1 MALMELGFGPA
12 LIDVHT
18 VANVRDEQHIDLAVG
33 DRGFMLQVRSP
44 TTAVLRVSNIKGEV
58 SKTTGGKYW
67 TVPAEKEF
75 SLLGL
80 RTMNEDAL
88 DEDGNPLDFDAVE
101 DGEILEQ
108 RWYWTSET
116 ANTVVESV
124 IIPGT

>member
-1 MALMELGFGPA
+1 
-12 LIDVHT
+12 
-18 VANVRDEQHIDLAVG
+18 
-33 DRGFMLQVRSP
+33 
-44 TTAVLRVSNIKGEV
+44 
-58 SKTTGGKYW
+58 
-67 TVPAEKEF
+67 
-75 SLLGL
+75 
-80 RTMNEDAL
+80 MNEDAL